1 MAYIEDKNNQVS
13 FLLDDFLVNE
23 EAKSVKPTNKRR
35 RKQNKKNLDYTQT
48 LFDLESINLIE
59 QGFVKKSTNY
69 NELDNNKI
77 IELLNEEKSTSI
89 SEIINELK
97 LDKLNLLFSEI
108 DDTLM
113 IKIIKTDEIKYLYKQ
128 EAMEKLYSKYEY
140 LYGYAI
146 YKAKLHIRAD
156 EDTEYKQH
164 GHYLMSKAIASFDDS
179 KGCSFKSFLYCV
191 LYRGYI
197 SKYFQTDKYKFSEVP
212 IIPIVEDDDIASFD
226 MLLSDNIEEQ
236 SYISLET
243 DELLDELQDSLTD
256 IEYQCLMARISGLAY
271 KDIAELTG
279 LSIKQVDNRIQRIRK
294 NKLAGL

>member
-23 EAKSVKPTNKRR
+23 EAKAVKPTNKRR
-35 RKQNKKNLDYTQT
+35 RKQNKKNLNYTQT
-48 LFDLESINLIE
+48 LFDLENINLIE
-59 QGFVKKSTNY
+59 QGFVKKSINY
-69 NELDNNKI
+69 NELDNDKI
-77 IELLNEEKSTSI
+77 IELLNDENSTSL
-89 SEIINELK
+89 SEIINQLK
-97 LDKLNLLFSEI
+97 LDKLNSLFSEI

-113 IKIIKTDEIKYLYKQ
+113 IKIIKNNEIKYLYKQ
-128 EAMEKLYSKYEY
+128 EAMEKIYGKYEY

-164 GHYLMSKAIASFDDS
+164 GHYLMSKAISSFDDT

-212 IIPIVEDDDIASFD
+212 VIPIVEGDDIATFD
-226 MLLSDNIEEQ
+226 ILLSDDIEEQ

-243 DELLDELQDSLTD
+243 DELLDELHDSLTD
-256 IEYQCLMARISGLAY
+256 VEYQCVMARIFGLAY
-271 KDIAELTG
+271 KDIAKLTG